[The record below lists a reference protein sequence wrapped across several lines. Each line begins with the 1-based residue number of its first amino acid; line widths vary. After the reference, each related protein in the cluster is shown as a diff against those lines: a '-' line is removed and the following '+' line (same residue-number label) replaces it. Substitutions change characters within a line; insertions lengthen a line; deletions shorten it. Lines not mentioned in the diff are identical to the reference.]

1 MTRLVSFNNII
12 VKKLLIEFQILV
24 DVLNGRCYYIKT
36 VANKLIRLN
45 EKKKVF
51 VDITIEK

>member
-36 VANKLIRLN
+36 VANKLISLN